1 MSRPGRIS
9 ISAAILGALLAAA
22 AGTPVAAGPA
32 APAGANGA
40 ALAAGAA
47 GAGTPPLPSFAE
59 RVDVRQVNLEVFV
72 TDAQGRPVT
81 DLAASDF
88 RVFEDGSPVALQSF
102 SWVDGGKGTAGKPVP
117 GTQVAGAA
125 DETPVR
131 AVVVLDEE
139 HTRAPNRAALFTRLG
154 EVLAGRLPRGS
165 QVTIMRYNGG
175 MSVLLPFT
183 GDRRDILAALDKEA
197 TTFSARQIYTDEDR
211 LSTLAALHEDATSSN
226 PVGGGG
232 PCLYGEQIA
241 RGYAERQ
248 RAEVLRDVDALS
260 HLVGTLVG
268 LAGRKLLLY
277 VSDGIPL
284 RPGEEAWAT
293 YLELCGGSGQQSG
306 AKGIDVLSMNPE
318 LRIQRPDPA
327 KLRLEALTYD
337 TSKEWEVLAAR
348 ANGQGVSLYSLVTGG
363 PAALSS
369 AIQNESSGPSAIV
382 LGGEEANR
390 LDAVFFLA
398 AETGGR
404 LIYNGAGLEQSLGGI
419 VDDLSYYLLGYPAP
433 DPGNGRIRRLR
444 VEVARAGVH
453 LRHRRTYALESEDQQ
468 ASDRLLTRLYYD
480 VGENPLGLKLAS
492 KMAGSKGRATA
503 ARLQVTVPLSGLTLV
518 PASDAEPRQLQ
529 GRITVYLVSRDG
541 EGNTSPV
548 RRRVLPL
555 RFPAAEAESVRQRTF
570 LYEVAMQLRQGRN
583 DLAVAVRDDV
593 TGEISFAGQVVT
605 MPR

>member
-1 MSRPGRIS
+1 MSRPGRISIS

-22 AGTPVAAGPA
+22 GGTPAAAESAGAAGA
-32 APAGANGA
+32 AGAPA
-40 ALAAGAA
+40 AA
-47 GAGTPPLPSFAE
+47 GAGTPPLPAFAE

-81 DLAASDF
+81 DLTASDF
-88 RVFEDGSPVALQSF
+88 RVFEDGSPIALQSF
-102 SWVDGGKGTAGKPVP
+102 SRVDGGKGTAGKPAP
-117 GTQVAGAA
+117 GSQVAGAA
-125 DETPVR
+125 DEIPVR

-183 GDRRDILAALDKEA
+183 GDRHDILAALDKEA
-197 TTFSARQIYTDEDR
+197 TTFSARQIYADEDR
-211 LSTLAALHEDATSSN
+211 LATLAALHEDAARLKD
-226 PVGGGG
+226 VEG
-232 PCLYGEQIA
+232 PCLYGDGIA
-241 RGYAERQ
+241 RSYAERQ

-260 HLVGTLVG
+260 RLVGTLVG
-268 LAGRKLLLY
+268 LEGRKLLLY
-277 VSDGIPL
+277 VSDGIPM
-284 RPGEEAWAT
+284 RPGEEAWDT
-293 YLELCGGSGQQSG
+293 YLELCGGSGEQSG
-306 AKGIDVLSMNPE
+306 VKSAMDVQSLDPSV
-318 LRIQRPDPA
+318 RIHRPDPA
-327 KLRLEALTYD
+327 KARLEALTYD
-337 TSKEWEVLAAR
+337 TSKQWEALAAR

-363 PAALSS
+363 PAAFSS

-404 LIYNGAGLEQSLGGI
+404 LVYNGAGLAQALGGI

-433 DPGNGRIRRLR
+433 NPGNERVRRLR
-444 VEVARAGVH
+444 VEVARAGVQV
-453 LRHRRTYALESEDQQ
+453 RHRRTYALESEDQR

-492 KMAGSKGRATA
+492 KMAGSRERATA
-503 ARLQVTVPLSGLTLV
+503 AHLQVTVPLSGLTLV
-518 PASDAEPRQLQ
+518 PASNAEPRQLQ
-529 GRITVYLVSRDG
+529 GRITVYVVSRDG
-541 EGNTSPV
+541 KGNISPV

-555 RFPAAEAESVRQRTF
+555 RYPAAEAESVRQRTF

-593 TGEISFAGQVVT
+593 SGEISFAGQVVT
-605 MPR
+605 MH

>member
-1 MSRPGRIS
+1 MSRPGQTSTS
-9 ISAAILGALLAAA
+9 ISAAILGALLAAVAGTPAAAGSAEA
-22 AGTPVAAGPA
+22 AGTAGVG
-32 APAGANGA
+32 APR
-40 ALAAGAA
+40 
-47 GAGTPPLPSFAE
+47 LPSFAE

-81 DLAASDF
+81 DLAAGDF
-88 RVFEDGSPVALQSF
+88 RVFEDGNPVALQSF
-102 SWVDGGKGTAGKPVP
+102 SWVDGGKGTAGKPAQ
-117 GTQVAGAA
+117 GSQVAGAA

-139 HTRAPNRAALFTRLG
+139 HTRAPNRGALFARLG

-183 GDRRDILAALDKEA
+183 GDRHDILAALDKEA
-197 TTFSARQIYTDEDR
+197 ATFSARQIYADEDR
-211 LSTLAALHEDATSSN
+211 LSTLAALHEDATHGN
-226 PVGGGG
+226 DLAG

-241 RGYAERQ
+241 RAYAERQ
-248 RAEVLRDVDALS
+248 RQEVLRDVDALS
-260 HLVGTLVG
+260 HLVGTLEG

-293 YLELCGGSGQQSG
+293 FLELCGGSGQQSG
-306 AKGIDVLSMNPE
+306 VKGGMDVGAMSPE

-382 LGGEEANR
+382 LAGEEDNR

-404 LIYNGAGLEQSLGGI
+404 LVYNGAGVEQALGGI

-433 DPGNGRIRRLR
+433 DAASGRIRRLR
-444 VEVARAGVH
+444 VEVARAGVRV
-453 LRHRRTYALESEDQQ
+453 RHRRTYALESEDQQ

-480 VGENPLGLKLAS
+480 VGENPLGLKLTS
-492 KMAGSKGRATA
+492 KMAGPRERATT

-518 PASDAEPRQLQ
+518 PASDAEPRLLQ

-555 RFPAAEAESVRQRTF
+555 RFPAAEADSVRQRTF
-570 LYEVAMQLRQGRN
+570 LYEVAMQLRRGRN

-605 MPR
+605 MR

>member
-1 MSRPGRIS
+1 MNRPGRIS
-9 ISAAILGALLAAA
+9 ISAAILGAMLA
-22 AGTPVAAGPA
+22 G
-32 APAGANGA
+32 
-40 ALAAGAA
+40 AAGAA
-47 GAGTPPLPSFAE
+47 GAAGPGAPPLPSFAE
-59 RVDVRQVNLEVFV
+59 RVDVRLVNLEVFV
-72 TDAQGRPVT
+72 TDAAGRPVT
-81 DLAASDF
+81 DLTASDF

-102 SWVDGGKGTAGKPVP
+102 AWVGGGKGTAGKPAQ
-117 GTQVAGAA
+117 GSQVEGAA
-125 DETPVR
+125 DEAPIR

-139 HTRAPNRAALFTRLG
+139 HTRSPNRAALFARLG

-165 QVTIMRYNGG
+165 QVTIWRYNGG

-183 GDRRDILAALDKEA
+183 GDRHDILAALDREA
-197 TTFSARQIYTDEDR
+197 ATFSARQIYADEDR
-211 LSTLAALHEDATSSN
+211 LATLSALHEDASSSN

-232 PCLYGEQIA
+232 PCLYGEQMA
-241 RGYAERQ
+241 RAYAERQ
-248 RAEVLRDVDALS
+248 RDEVLRDVDALG
-260 HLVGTLVG
+260 HLVGTLAG

-293 YLELCGGSGQQSG
+293 YLELCGGSGQQSAVKG
-306 AKGIDVLSMNPE
+306 GIDVLSLNPE

-327 KLRLEALTYD
+327 KSRLEALTFD
-337 TSKEWEVLAAR
+337 TSKQWEALAAR

-382 LGGEEANR
+382 LAGEEDNR

-404 LIYNGAGLEQSLGGI
+404 LVYNGAGVEQALGGI

-444 VEVARAGVH
+444 VEVARTGVRV
-453 LRHRRTYALESEDQQ
+453 RHRRTYAVESEDQR

-480 VGENPLGLKLAS
+480 VGENPLGLKLTS
-492 KMAGSKGRATA
+492 KVAGPRERATT

-518 PASDAEPRQLQ
+518 PASGAEPPLLQ

-541 EGNTSPV
+541 QGSTSPV

-555 RFPAAEAESVRQRTF
+555 RFPAAEADSVRRRTF

-583 DLAVAVRDDV
+583 DLAVAVRDDL
-593 TGEISFAGQVVT
+593 TGEISFAGQSVM

>member
-1 MSRPGRIS
+1 MNRPGRIS
-9 ISAAILGALLAAA
+9 ISAAILGAALAAA
-22 AGTPVAAGPA
+22 AVTPA
-32 APAGANGA
+32 AA
-40 ALAAGAA
+40 AAA

-72 TDAQGRPVT
+72 TDAQGRAVT
-81 DLAASDF
+81 DLTAGDF

-102 SWVDGGKGTAGKPVP
+102 SRVDGGQGAAGKPAP
-117 GTQVAGAA
+117 GRPAAGAA

-139 HTRAPNRAALFTRLG
+139 HTRTPNRAALFARLG

-183 GDRRDILAALDKEA
+183 GERHDILAALEKEA
-197 TTFSARQIYTDEDR
+197 TTFSARQIYADEDR

-248 RAEVLRDVDALS
+248 RTEVLRDVDALG
-260 HLVGTLVG
+260 HLVGTLEG

-293 YLELCGGSGQQSG
+293 YLELCGGSGQQG
-306 AKGIDVLSMNPE
+306 GVKGEIDVGAMSPD

-337 TSKEWEVLAAR
+337 TSKQWEALAAR

-363 PAALSS
+363 PASLSS
-369 AIQNESSGPSAIV
+369 PIQNESTGPSAIV
-382 LGGEEANR
+382 LGGEEDNR

-404 LIYNGAGLEQSLGGI
+404 LVYNGSGVEQALGGI

-433 DPGNGRIRRLR
+433 DPTNGRIRRLR
-444 VEVARAGVH
+444 VEVARAGVRV
-453 LRHRRTYALESEDQQ
+453 RHRRTYALESEDQR
-468 ASDRLLTRLYYD
+468 ASDRLLTRLCYD
-480 VGENPLGLKLAS
+480 VGENPLGLKLTS
-492 KMAGSKGRATA
+492 KTAGPRERTTTT
-503 ARLQVTVPLSGLTLV
+503 RLQLTVPLSGLTLL

-593 TGEISFAGQVVT
+593 TGEISFAGEVVT

>member
-22 AGTPVAAGPA
+22 AGTPAAARA
-32 APAGANGA
+32 ARA
-40 ALAAGAA
+40 AEAAGAP
-47 GAGTPPLPSFAE
+47 GGGTPPLPSFAE

-72 TDAQGRPVT
+72 TDAQGRAVT
-81 DLAASDF
+81 DLTASDF

-102 SWVDGGKGTAGKPVP
+102 SWVDGGKGAAGRPAP
-117 GTQVAGAA
+117 GSQAAGAA

-139 HTRAPNRAALFTRLG
+139 HTRAPDRAALFARLG
-154 EVLAGRLPRGS
+154 EVLAGRLPHGS
-165 QVTIMRYNGG
+165 QVTIWRYNGG

-183 GDRRDILAALDKEA
+183 GERHDILATLAKEA
-197 TTFSARQIYTDEDR
+197 ATFSARQIYADEDR
-211 LSTLAALHEDATSSN
+211 LSTLAALHEDALA
-226 PVGGGG
+226 G

-241 RGYAERQ
+241 RAYAERQ
-248 RAEVLRDVDALS
+248 RAEVLRDVDALGR
-260 HLVGTLVG
+260 LVGTLEG

-293 YLELCGGSGQQSG
+293 FLELCGGSGQQSG
-306 AKGIDVLSMNPE
+306 VKGAMDVGAMSPE
-318 LRIQRPDPA
+318 LKIQRPDPA

-337 TSKEWEVLAAR
+337 TSKEWEALTAR
-348 ANGQGVSLYSLVTGG
+348 ANGQGLSLYSLVTGG
-363 PAALSS
+363 PASLSS

-382 LGGEEANR
+382 LGGEEDNR

-404 LIYNGAGLEQSLGGI
+404 LVYNGRDVEQALGGI

-433 DPGNGRIRRLR
+433 DPTNGRIRRLR
-444 VEVARAGVH
+444 VEVARAGLRV
-453 LRHRRTYALESEDQQ
+453 RHRRTYALESEDQR

-480 VGENPLGLKLAS
+480 VGENPLGLKLTS
-492 KMAGSKGRATA
+492 KTAGPRERATTT
-503 ARLQVTVPLSGLTLV
+503 RLQLTVPLSGLALL

>member
-1 MSRPGRIS
+1 MSRPGRISIS

-22 AGTPVAAGPA
+22 AGTPAAA
-32 APAGANGA
+32 ESAGAP
-40 ALAAGAA
+40 GAA

-102 SWVDGGKGTAGKPVP
+102 SRVDGGKGTAGKPAQ
-117 GTQVAGAA
+117 GSQAAGAAA

-183 GDRRDILAALDKEA
+183 GERRDILAALDKEA
-197 TTFSARQIYTDEDR
+197 ATFSARQIYADEDR
-211 LSTLAALHEDATSSN
+211 LSTLAALHEDATHGN
-226 PVGGGG
+226 PIAG

-241 RGYAERQ
+241 RAYAERQ
-248 RAEVLRDVDALS
+248 RADVLRDVDALG
-260 HLVGTLVG
+260 HLVGTLEG

-293 YLELCGGSGQQSG
+293 FLELCGGSGQQSG
-306 AKGIDVLSMNPE
+306 VKGAMDVGAMSPE
-318 LRIQRPDPA
+318 LQIQRPDPA
-327 KLRLEALTYD
+327 KFRLEALTYD

-363 PAALSS
+363 PASLSS

-382 LGGEEANR
+382 LGGEEDNR

-404 LIYNGAGLEQSLGGI
+404 LIYNGAGVEQALGGI

-492 KMAGSKGRATA
+492 KMAGPKERATA
-503 ARLQVTVPLSGLTLV
+503 ARLLVTVPLSGLTLV

-529 GRITVYLVSRDG
+529 GRITLYLVSRDG

-555 RFPAAEAESVRQRTF
+555 RFPAAEAGAVRQRTF

-593 TGEISFAGQVVT
+593 SGEISFAGQVVT
-605 MPR
+605 MH